1 MRFMIKYTWNQQPTA
16 EIMALM
22 PAEIKRGME
31 LFEQGIAEAAYQ
43 TADQSDWAAWA
54 IWNCDSR
61 DGVDEVLKTLPM
73 YEYFNYEVTELA
85 PPFQA

>member
-43 TADQSDWAAWA
+43 TADQTAWAAWA
-54 IWNCDSR
+54 IWNCESHDALQ
-61 DGVDEVLKTLPM
+61 DVLKTLPM
-73 YEYFNYEVTELA
+73 HDFFNFEITELA
-85 PPFQA
+85 PAFNA

>member
-43 TADQSDWAAWA
+43 AADQANWAAWA
-54 IWNCDSR
+54 IWNCESHDALH
-61 DGVDEVLKTLPM
+61 EVLKTLPM
-73 YEYFNYEVTELA
+73 HDFFNFEITELA
-85 PPFQA
+85 APF